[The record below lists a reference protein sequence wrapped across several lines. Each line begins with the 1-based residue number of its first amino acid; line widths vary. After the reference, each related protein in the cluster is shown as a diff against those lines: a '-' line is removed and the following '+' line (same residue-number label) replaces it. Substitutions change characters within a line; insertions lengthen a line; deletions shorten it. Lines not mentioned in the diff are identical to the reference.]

1 MNDLPAQ
8 AGQELSQLAD
18 KLSKYCQ
25 ARPGR
30 AVWELSITGA
40 LFLVSWL
47 VALIGFAHVHWL
59 FAFLSV
65 PAGVFLVRLF
75 LIQHDCGHGSF
86 FRNRTW
92 NDVVGRTL
100 GVLTWTPYA
109 YWRRLH
115 ASHHATS
122 GNLDMRGKGDIDT
135 LTVSEYR
142 GLNRWRRLLYRLYRN
157 PFVLFGLGPAYV
169 FMLKQRM
176 PLELVRDVKDGWI
189 SVMTTNAGIIGLIVV
204 ATIVAGPSALA
215 AVHLPTTLCAATIGV
230 WLFYVQHQFHGTRWD
245 GHDEWEFHRQ
255 AVEGSSFYDLPGPL
269 RWLTANIGIHHV
281 HHLRSRIPSY
291 RLYECLKDIPELRM
305 VNRLTMWESFK
316 CASLALWDDSER
328 KLLSFRALRKMK
340 AAKGD

>member
-1 MNDLPAQ
+1 MNDLSAH

-18 KLSKYCQ
+18 KLSKYCH

-40 LFLVSWL
+40 LFLACWL

-59 FAFLSV
+59 FAFLSA

-86 FRNRTW
+86 FRNRIW
-92 NDVVGRTL
+92 NDIVGRTI

-115 ASHHATS
+115 ANHHATS

-135 LTVSEYR
+135 LTVTEYR
-142 GLNRWRRLLYRLYRN
+142 SLNSWRRLQYRLYRN

-176 PLELVRDVKDGWI
+176 PLELLRDVKDGWI
-189 SVMTTNAGIIGLIVV
+189 SVMTTNAGIIGLIIV
-204 ATIVAGPSALA
+204 ASIVAGPAALA

-230 WLFYVQHQFHGTRWD
+230 WLFYVQHQFHETRWD
-245 GHDEWEFHRQ
+245 GHDEWDFHRQ

-291 RLYECLKDIPELRM
+291 RLHECLKDIPELRK
-305 VNRLTMWESFK
+305 VNRLTMWASLK
-316 CASLALWDDSER
+316 CASLALWDDGER
-328 KLLSFRALRKMK
+328 KLLSFRTIRKMTATK
-340 AAKGD
+340 